1 MAVVVHLP
9 GPLVS
14 FAGGRRHILLP
25 DPRSVGEAL
34 RALPEGV
41 RDRVMD
47 EQGRVRPH
55 VNVFVGSESIRETGG
70 LETPL
75 DGEVEL
81 HIIAAVSGGSG
92 GRKAGGGRPAASGM
106 LER

>member
-9 GPLVS
+9 GPLTP
-14 FAGGRRHILLP
+14 FAGGQ
-25 DPRSVGEAL
+25 PRLSLRAPRTVGEAL
-34 RALPEGV
+34 RELPPGV

-55 VNVFVGSESIRETGG
+55 VNVFVGAESIRDTGG

-75 DGEVEL
+75 GPGAEL
-81 HIIAAVSGGSG
+81 HIIAAVSGG
-92 GRKAGGGRPAASGM
+92 
-106 LER
+106 